1 MKYINI
7 YIYVQEMEA
16 GSSVIQDKLR
26 LYSGD
31 DGIDIESLERAL
43 TLVKRRGEAVG
54 KLQFLEDV
62 DGEDSLTVPIIKRK
76 LEEVRDGSRIN

>member
-1 MKYINI
+1 
-7 YIYVQEMEA
+7 MEA